1 MDLYLL
7 INKEEVCIRE
17 IMILIFI
24 EKNKIKLNL
33 DKKMELLEPRELL
46 KEKVFRDILESLIL
60 I

>member
-46 KEKVFRDILESLIL
+46 KEKVFKDILESLIL